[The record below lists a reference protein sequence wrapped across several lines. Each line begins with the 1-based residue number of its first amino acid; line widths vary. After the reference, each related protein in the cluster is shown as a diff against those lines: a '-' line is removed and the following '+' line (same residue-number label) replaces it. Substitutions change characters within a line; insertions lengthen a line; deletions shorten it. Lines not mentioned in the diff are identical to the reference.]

1 MAVST
6 KKIWTSF
13 NVFQIKVS
21 KCNEDKIIKI
31 FENEN
36 NYYILNK
43 LTKTFYCITI
53 AKEDALLIKLW
64 PFLKCM
70 STHGIDKIAD
80 VKGKTII
87 VNIGN

>member
-1 MAVST
+1 MTVST
-6 KKIWTSF
+6 KNLLTSF
-13 NVFQIKVS
+13 NVFQIKVW

-36 NYYILNK
+36 NYYTPNK
-43 LTKTFYCITI
+43 LFKTFYCIII
-53 AKEDALLIKLW
+53 AKEDTLLIKLW

-80 VKGKTII
+80 VKCKTII
-87 VNIGN
+87 FNIGN